1 MIRTRNQFN
10 LLLILRIL
18 LARKKIIISM
28 FMMIAIPIY
37 FTAGLITDV
46 YEADV
51 TLFIDEQPLK
61 TPFYKEGVVLHS
73 RTLPID
79 LKRQTLFLNSHTFLA
94 KITAALD
101 SQQVRRL
108 TNIPADMPDSIPS
121 ETAIIKSLKNAVEF
135 SKREPAIIT
144 VNSRTS
150 SPSLSYELVCLI
162 TQYYIEENLKQNRQ
176 DIVAARKFLY
186 QQQENARQLLIEAQ
200 AAAMNFKRKNEIHL
214 QSVRIENLELNAQL
228 NRLEHDVVLALEN
241 YNWLSKRYMESRI
254 REEETLN
261 NIRTVSPAVMPQEP
275 SGSKTMKIR
284 LLGIL
289 AGLFI
294 SITFA
299 YAVEYLEDYI
309 NDAADLRHITD
320 IPILGEIPYIRTL

>member
-1 MIRTRNQFN
+1 M
-10 LLLILRIL
+10 
-18 LARKKIIISM
+18 
-28 FMMIAIPIY
+28 
-37 FTAGLITDV
+37 
-46 YEADV
+46 
-51 TLFIDEQPLK
+51 
-61 TPFYKEGVVLHS
+61 
-73 RTLPID
+73 
-79 LKRQTLFLNSHTFLA
+79 
-94 KITAALD
+94 
-101 SQQVRRL
+101 
-108 TNIPADMPDSIPS
+108 
-121 ETAIIKSLKNAVEF
+121 
-135 SKREPAIIT
+135 
-144 VNSRTS
+144 
-150 SPSLSYELVCLI
+150 
-162 TQYYIEENLKQNRQ
+162 
-176 DIVAARKFLY
+176 AARKFLY

-214 QSVRIENLELNAQL
+214 QSVHIENLELNAQL